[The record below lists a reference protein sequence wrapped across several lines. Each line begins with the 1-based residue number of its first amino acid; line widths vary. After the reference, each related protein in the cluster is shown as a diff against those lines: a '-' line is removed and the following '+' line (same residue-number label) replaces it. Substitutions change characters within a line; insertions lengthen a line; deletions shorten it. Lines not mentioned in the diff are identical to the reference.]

1 MAPRRLAGAPSF
13 RALATRGAERI
24 YNVWRGAETFGE
36 RAPLFRESSVVW
48 RRSCVVSRELRRLAD
63 KIPRNVAA
71 LSNFSPNVA
80 ALELRRLAE
89 LKTRK
94 LELRDNLRKNISSL
108 DFPNP
113 QRLERY
119 VGQERKRGADFRRT

>member
-13 RALATRGAERI
+13 RALATRGAE
-24 YNVWRGAETFGE
+24 
-36 RAPLFRESSVVW
+36 
-48 RRSCVVSRELRRLAD
+48 RSCVVSRELRRLAD

-71 LSNFSPNVA
+71 LNNFSPNVA